1 MRKEPLL
8 KGNASSA
15 AFDVVNALGGI
26 APDPVPNGV
35 SLNLKGKTVST
46 MSISQI
52 DSYKSS
58 LGLMLLCCP
67 NHETRNLMLS
77 KT

>member
-1 MRKEPLL
+1 MRKEQLLKGNASSAALSKEALL

-26 APDPVPNGV
+26 APDPGV

-46 MSISQI
+46 ITISEDLHKGDLHNI
-52 DSYKSS
+52 NIADV
-58 LGLMLLCCP
+58 
-67 NHETRNLMLS
+67 
-77 KT
+77 

>member
-1 MRKEPLL
+1 MRKEPLLKGNASSAALSKEALL

-46 MSISQI
+46 ITISE
-52 DSYKSS
+52 DLHK
-58 LGLMLLCCP
+58 
-67 NHETRNLMLS
+67 
-77 KT
+77 